1 MVLLAGLDH
10 IDSVFTEFVSALEA
24 IIRNSNDCK
33 DSPLYN
39 TVARLTLV

>member
-24 IIRNSNDCK
+24 IIRNGKDCK
-33 DSPLYN
+33 NPASHN
-39 TVARLTLV
+39 VVAELTPG